1 MTEKD
6 IEITIIALLKSTIES
21 QAPRDQWKES
31 LDLAISIFRGA
42 RGEWPGDEPFSA
54 PSSSEGGASSAPRS
68 APSGDPSPAAPSGL
82 PVYVVINAPPRAM
95 TNQDPPKPYRTL
107 TLRND
112 QGDEQ
117 KVGFFESK
125 YETFEHVA
133 AVNVGDQ
140 ITAIIEV
147 RGDYVNGNKL
157 RVVKRATTNNNW

>member
-42 RGEWPGDEPFSA
+42 RGEWPRDEPFSA

-82 PVYVVINAPPRAM
+82 PVYVVINAPPQG
-95 TNQDPPKPYRTL
+95 TTKTDKPFRTL

-117 KVGFFESK
+117 KVGFFESQ
-125 YETFEHVA
+125 YETFEQVA